1 MTPLQY
7 LKFLLF
13 PLSFLYG
20 LIIYI
25 RNLLYDHD
33 LLKSIEFDFP
43 IICIGNLSY
52 GGTGK
57 TPHIEYL
64 IRLLS
69 SQFRVATLS
78 RGYKRKT
85 TGYILADAKSEAEQV
100 GDEPALLKKKFP
112 HVAVIVAENRSIA
125 IPQILSS
132 LPETDVILLDDAF
145 QHRSIRPGLSIVL
158 TKYSNLF
165 TKDYI
170 LPVGTLREF
179 RNAYQR
185 ADFIIVTK
193 CPPDLSEQ
201 KRKEVVQ
208 EINPAKGQ
216 LVFFSFVN
224 YHPAYLITDY
234 KQKVTANKQ
243 LDIYLFTGIAST
255 SELTDFLKE
264 HMGNVYTMNFSDH
277 HYFDRVDMEN
287 VTEAFH
293 NIDSKNKIMLTTEKD
308 AVRLYE
314 HKQWILSKKLPI
326 YVLPITVDFF
336 EEDKKLFDSE
346 VIGYLTRL
354 KNSR

>member
-1 MTPLQY
+1 MTPFQY
-7 LKFLLF
+7 LKFFLLPF
-13 PLSFLYG
+13 AFVYG
-20 LIIYI
+20 LIIYV
-25 RNLLYDHD
+25 RNWLYDSGF
-33 LLKSIEFDFP
+33 LKSIEFDFP

-69 SQFRVATLS
+69 QQFRVATLS

-85 TGYILADAKSEAEQV
+85 SGYILADSKSEAEQV

-112 HVAVIVAENRSIA
+112 HIAVAVAEDRSIA
-125 IPQILSS
+125 IPQILST
-132 LPETDVILLDDAF
+132 LAQTDVILLDDAF
-145 QHRSIRPGLSIVL
+145 QHRTVRSGLNMVL
-158 TKYSNLF
+158 TKYSKPF
-165 TKDYI
+165 TRDYI
-170 LPVGTLREF
+170 MPVGTLREY

-193 CPPDLSEQ
+193 CPRALGEAEKKSIIN
-201 KRKEVVQ
+201 
-208 EINPAKGQ
+208 EINPRKGQ
-216 LVFFSFVN
+216 LVFFSYIN
-224 YHPAYLITDY
+224 YHPAYLITDSN
-234 KQKVTANKQ
+234 KRVTANKQ
-243 LDIYLFTGIAST
+243 LDIFLFTGIASS

-264 HMGNVYTMNFSDH
+264 HMGKVYSMNFSDH
-277 HYFDRVDMEN
+277 HFFDRVDMEN
-287 VTEAFH
+287 VTEAFN
-293 NIDSKNKIMLTTEKD
+293 NIESKNKIILTTEKD

-346 VIGYLTRL
+346 VLGYLNRV
-354 KNSR
+354 KNL